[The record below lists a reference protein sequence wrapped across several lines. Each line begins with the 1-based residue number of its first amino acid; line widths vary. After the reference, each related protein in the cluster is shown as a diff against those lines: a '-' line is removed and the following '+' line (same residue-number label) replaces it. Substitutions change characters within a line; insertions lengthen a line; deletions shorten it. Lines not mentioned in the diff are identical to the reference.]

1 MEEPS
6 ELEVQAAEAELGS
19 DEEEEQELSYDEAQN
34 FL

>member
-6 ELEVQAAEAELGS
+6 ELEVQAAEGELGS
-19 DEEEEQELSYDEAQN
+19 DKEEEQELSYNEAQN